1 MKNNY
6 VKLVL
11 MALVAMMCFVPV
23 IEAKNAP
30 KKKKEKKKFE
40 WVMPE
45 KMTGIEDFD
54 KYLLTCDTLWNRI
67 TTYRDSIHF
76 FRIDTVLVQDQGMA
90 YYDVQIRDEEGNKRS
105 WAQSIQQGLDM
116 IFTGTDIVLD
126 AANITL
132 MTATATLSLTENPL
146 LAFSY
151 GKYLKAGP
159 KIVGLAYNEVKE
171 IVNRTKEQM
180 RTMKEIHKSIVDKS
194 TDTDILIPAGDSVN
208 LEECTELSSMDIGN
222 QPAQDVPDALDDPSL
237 LENLEV
243 KEPEE

>member
-76 FRIDTVLVQDQGMA
+76 SGSIRFWFRIKAWLIMTCRFGTKKGTNVAG
-90 YYDVQIRDEEGNKRS
+90 RS
-105 WAQSIQQGLDM
+105 
-116 IFTGTDIVLD
+116 
-126 AANITL
+126 
-132 MTATATLSLTENPL
+132 
-146 LAFSY
+146 
-151 GKYLKAGP
+151 
-159 KIVGLAYNEVKE
+159 
-171 IVNRTKEQM
+171 
-180 RTMKEIHKSIVDKS
+180 
-194 TDTDILIPAGDSVN
+194 
-208 LEECTELSSMDIGN
+208 LSSKGWI
-222 QPAQDVPDALDDPSL
+222 
-237 LENLEV
+237 
-243 KEPEE
+243 